1 MGKYI
6 VKRVLLAIVSI
17 LIVSAITFFVMNII
31 PGGPFNKEKATSAE
45 AQKVLEER
53 YNLDKPIPEQYVIYM
68 NNLLVRHQLPLVI
81 CDAKFLKRLY
91 DMHAVRSE
99 RQIQIAAHR
108 RFLTVHG
115 FSFQLL

>member
-1 MGKYI
+1 MLRAA
-6 VKRVLLAIVSI
+6 VPLPAVSLLHH
-17 LIVSAITFFVMNII
+17 
-31 PGGPFNKEKATSAE
+31 
-45 AQKVLEER
+45 
-53 YNLDKPIPEQYVIYM
+53 
-68 NNLLVRHQLPLVI
+68 LLVRHQLPLVI

-91 DMHAVRSE
+91 DMHAVWSE